1 MKLDKKMMLSLLK
14 EEYDKRISYYLG
26 EIDLKAKHSQS
37 DSELVDDAVGLKL
50 RDRAGFLFTVKKI
63 EQDESGKMCAYLLP
77 PGSGDE
83 DLSKSSK
90 RNLQDQRWDD
100 EYSRAD
106 DYSDEDDYY
115 EEPQDEMYHS
125 GIVESE
131 EEDTSVKKSKNKE
144 MKSRKEEER
153 GDILDPDPRA
163 QKRKSFKSSMSSKR
177 EYEEVDGMVK
187 VTLDQL
193 EKDFSL

>member
-77 PGSGDE
+77 PGSGDQE
-83 DLSKSSK
+83 LSKSSK

-100 EYSRAD
+100 DYSRGHD
-106 DYSDEDDYY
+106 DYED
-115 EEPQDEMYHS
+115 PQDEMYHS

-131 EEDTSVKKSKNKE
+131 EEDASEKKSKKKS

-177 EYEEVDGMVK
+177 EYEEVDGLVK

>member
-1 MKLDKKMMLSLLK
+1 
-14 EEYDKRISYYLG
+14 
-26 EIDLKAKHSQS
+26 
-37 DSELVDDAVGLKL
+37 
-50 RDRAGFLFTVKKI
+50 
-63 EQDESGKMCAYLLP
+63 
-77 PGSGDE
+77 
-83 DLSKSSK
+83 
-90 RNLQDQRWDD
+90 
-100 EYSRAD
+100 
-106 DYSDEDDYY
+106 
-115 EEPQDEMYHS
+115 MYHS

-131 EEDTSVKKSKNKE
+131 EEDTSEKKSKNKE

>member
-77 PGSGDE
+77 PGSGDQE
-83 DLSKSSK
+83 LSKSSK

-100 EYSRAD
+100 
-106 DYSDEDDYY
+106 DYRDEDYY
-115 EEPQDEMYHS
+115 EDPQDEMYHS

-131 EEDTSVKKSKNKE
+131 EEDASEKKSKKKS

-163 QKRKSFKSSMSSKR
+163 QKRKSFKSSMSSKK
-177 EYEEVDGMVK
+177 EYEEVDGLVK

>member
-1 MKLDKKMMLSLLK
+1 MKLDKEMMLSLLK

-100 EYSRAD
+100 DYSR
-106 DYSDEDDYY
+106 EDDYY
-115 EEPQDEMYHS
+115 EDTQDEMYHS

-131 EEDTSVKKSKNKE
+131 EEDASEKKSKKKE

>member
-26 EIDLKAKHSQS
+26 EIDLKVKHSQS
-37 DSELVDDAVGLKL
+37 DSELVDNAVGLKL
-50 RDRAGFLFTVKKI
+50 RDRAGFLFTVKEI
-63 EQDESGKMCAYLLP
+63 EQDESGKVCAYLLP

-100 EYSRAD
+100 DYSRGDD
-106 DYSDEDDYY
+106 DYED
-115 EEPQDEMYHS
+115 PQDEMYHS

-131 EEDTSVKKSKNKE
+131 EEDASEKKSKKKS

-163 QKRKSFKSSMSSKR
+163 QKRKSFKSSMSSKK
-177 EYEEVDGMVK
+177 EYEEVDGLVK

>member
-63 EQDESGKMCAYLLP
+63 EQDESGKMYAYLLP
-77 PGSGDE
+77 PGSGDQE
-83 DLSKSSK
+83 LSKSSK
-90 RNLQDQRWDD
+90 ISLQDQRRD
-100 EYSRAD
+100 D
-106 DYSDEDDYY
+106 DYSREDNYQDEDYY
-115 EEPQDEMYHS
+115 KDPQDEMYYS
-125 GIVESE
+125 GIVENE
-131 EEDTSVKKSKNKE
+131 EEDAREKTSKNKE
-144 MKSRKEEER
+144 MKSRKEEEK
-153 GDILDPDPRA
+153 GDILNPDPRA
-163 QKRKSFKSSMSSKR
+163 QKRKSFKPSMSSKR
-177 EYEEVDGMVK
+177 EYEEVNGMVK